1 VTAPHRE
8 ATRPDRGATAPPLA
22 TSVPLYDAL
31 APTYDEH
38 FAVPHRR
45 AYDDLAWELVQ
56 PLLPNASARIVDV
69 GCGIG
74 RWARRLINLGHA
86 VVGIEQ
92 APAMAAVARKLRASG
107 RFELLEVPME
117 EAVLPVRQADLV
129 LAMGSLQY
137 SIDPE
142 QMLQRLSRWARPGGW
157 VVLLVDSLIALVLEL
172 LAAGKEDEAML
183 RLETRRAAWIQG
195 DLQADYHLLDRERLE
210 RAFQDAGLD
219 EIRIRGLLVGW
230 SALGRER
237 MLRRLTD
244 SRDSQ
249 MAMERRLAAS
259 PLLADLGKQ
268 LYGSGRV
275 PVNGGSVI

>member
-8 ATRPDRGATAPPLA
+8 VTRPDRGATAPPLA

-38 FAVPHRR
+38 FTVPHRR

-56 PLLPNASARIVDV
+56 PLLPDASARIVDV

-74 RWARRLINLGHA
+74 RWARRLVDLGHA

-92 APAMAAVARKLRASG
+92 APAMAAVARDLQASG
-107 RFELLEVPME
+107 RFELLEMPME
-117 EAVLPVRQADLV
+117 EAVLPARQADLV

-137 SIDPE
+137 SVDPE
-142 QMLQRLSRWARPGGW
+142 QMLRRLGRWARPGGW
-157 VVLLVDSLIALVLEL
+157 VVVLVDSLIALVLEL
-172 LAAGKEDEAML
+172 LAAGKDEEALL
-183 RLETRRAAWIQG
+183 RQETRRATWIQG
-195 DLQADYHLLDRERLE
+195 HLRADYHLLDADRLE

-219 EIRIRGLLVGW
+219 EIRIRGLLVSW
-230 SALGRER
+230 SALGREG
-237 MLRRLTD
+237 MLRRLAD
-244 SRDSQ
+244 NRDSQ
-249 MAMERRLAAS
+249 MAVERRLAGS

-275 PVNGGSVI
+275 PVVG